1 MSASRGITLR
11 SIQRCV
17 SHEMSAT
24 EFVVARHVE
33 TVWNREGRIQGHMDS
48 PLTLEG
54 IAQAKALAN
63 RLRGSRFDLLLS
75 SDLGRASAT
84 ARYIAAE
91 TGLTVVLDARLRE
104 RHYGIFQGMTRAEA
118 QAAHPEIYR
127 RYGEE
132 DIAFAIPGGE
142 STQACFERSIGCLEE
157 LAVYRPGQRILVVT
171 HGGVVDGLYRHTT
184 GLPHVGSRVFSMVN
198 GSLNEFLFER
208 GTWHLKSWADIA
220 HLAGNPLDDV

>member
-1 MSASRGITLR
+1 MDSRCGC
-11 SIQRCV
+11 QRV
-17 SHEMSAT
+17 A
-24 EFVVARHVE
+24 EFHPPIHSPMRVARDECYGVRRCSPCRDGME
-33 TVWNREGRIQGHMDS
+33 PGGQDPGGHLDS

-54 IAQAKALAN
+54 IAQAKALGN

-127 RYGEE
+127 RYSEE

-184 GLPHVGSRVFSMVN
+184 GLPHVGSRVFTMVN
-198 GSLNEFLFER
+198 GVLTNSSLSEGR
-208 GTWHLKSWADIA
+208 GT
-220 HLAGNPLDDV
+220 